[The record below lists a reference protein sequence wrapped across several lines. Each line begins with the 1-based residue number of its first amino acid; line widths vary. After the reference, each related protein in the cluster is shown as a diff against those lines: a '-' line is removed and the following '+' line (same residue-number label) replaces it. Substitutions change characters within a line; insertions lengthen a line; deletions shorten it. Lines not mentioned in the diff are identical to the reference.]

1 MRVVGLEA
9 VDSKKHPWERLGPH
23 HPILRYVTRQHWA
36 TKAEGATYLTQP
48 SWLQVL
54 YAQNACVGSYLLIR
68 SRNNLWNHVET
79 TWGAWDVR
87 YSKKDGKPTLLFT
100 LQTIR
105 QDSAY
110 GEIILP

>member
-9 VDSKKHPWERLGPH
+9 VDSKKHPWERLGTY
-23 HPILRYVTRQHWA
+23 HPIPYDSTSLGHKGGRS
-36 TKAEGATYLTQP
+36 YLTQP

-54 YAQNACVGSYLLIR
+54 YAQNACVGPYLLIR
-68 SRNNLWNHVET
+68 LRNNLWNHVET
-79 TWGAWDVR
+79 AWGAWDVR

-100 LQTIR
+100 PQTIR